1 MQSCYD
7 LLIVRFFMSNLD
19 KYTFLEKFIG
29 SLSLRLKVIVRQ

>member
-1 MQSCYD
+1 
-7 LLIVRFFMSNLD
+7 MSNLD